1 MSGISTCDK
10 HAILVSSSGGINLFT
25 YPNERELADGAINRA
40 WSQMTDADCAAWLRA
55 RADEVEAE
63 AATTEVTHG

>member
-10 HAILVSSSGGINLFT
+10 QGILVSRSNGICLFT
-25 YPNERELADGAINRA
+25 YPNSRELADGAINRA
-40 WSQMTDADCAAWLRA
+40 WSEMTDAECAAWLRA

-63 AATTEVTHG
+63 TATEEVTHG